1 MSVIH
6 KKNNDMK
13 LDEFRNDLEKI
24 ETEIKA
30 IVGPGKDDWVE
41 VPETANREKL
51 DELLESRRYCLDMLF
66 RKDPAGL
73 EKFRKINS
81 LLKDLSDKLYRKGA
95 KVYRQYLFSGVDKEF
110 DDDFM
115 IDADMRFVY
124 NGKESVSV
132 LGDEEY
138 YGSDFNYMMNVISS
152 FYHNNFSGA
161 SYSKSFRLTD
171 RPEMSDKNLELDN
184 EYDKSGWSEI
194 KIWIPELKDMM
205 ICNAVNEM
213 CVYCN
218 YSVADLLR
226 MNDFW
231 CEVKAVYQCV
241 LDRNGNRWDPHE
253 QFTE

>member
-1 MSVIH
+1 MMSW
-6 KKNNDMK
+6 
-13 LDEFRNDLEKI
+13 NDLEKI

-30 IVGPGKDDWVE
+30 IVGPGKDDLVE
-41 VPETANREKL
+41 IPETANREKL
-51 DELLESRRYCLDMLF
+51 DELLESRRHCLDMLF

-73 EKFRKINS
+73 EKFQKINS

-152 FYHNNFSGA
+152 FYYNNPSAGA

-171 RPEMSDKNLELDN
+171 RPEMSDKDLELDN

-194 KIWIPELKDMM
+194 KI
-205 ICNAVNEM
+205 
-213 CVYCN
+213 
-218 YSVADLLR
+218 
-226 MNDFW
+226 
-231 CEVKAVYQCV
+231 
-241 LDRNGNRWDPHE
+241 
-253 QFTE
+253 